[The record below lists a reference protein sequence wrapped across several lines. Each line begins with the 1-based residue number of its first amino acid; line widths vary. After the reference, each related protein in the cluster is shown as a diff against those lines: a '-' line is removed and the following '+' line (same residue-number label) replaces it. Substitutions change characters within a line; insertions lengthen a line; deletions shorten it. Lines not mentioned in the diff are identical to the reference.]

1 MQRLHRLADAV
12 ASAGALIGGLLLLA
26 AAVIIGIDIVLR
38 YSFARSIGG
47 ADELS
52 GYALAIATAWG
63 LSFTLVHR
71 AHIRIDSLYE
81 LFPAW
86 IRAALDVLSLLAF
99 LLFMGLTTWSA
110 WGVLAQSITS
120 GARSISALAT
130 RQTMRAMS
138 KARRARATPLV
149 VPQALWFAGF
159 VFLMLVL
166 LLLLTEAVTAW
177 MRGDLR
183 AVARLIGSKAVIEE
197 VHEEIQQAAPL
208 RVRKGR
214 RS

>member
-12 ASAGALIGGLLLLA
+12 ANAGALIGGLLLLA

-81 LFPAW
+81 LFPPW

-99 LLFMGLTTWSA
+99 LLFIGLTTWSA
-110 WGVLAQSITS
+110 WGVLSQSITS
-120 GARSISALAT
+120 SARSISAL
-130 RQTMRAMS
+130 
-138 KARRARATPLV
+138 ATPLV

-177 MRGDLR
+177 MKGDLR
-183 AVARLIGSKAVIEE
+183 AVARLIGSKAVVEE
-197 VHEEIQQAAPL
+197 VHEELQQAVPPL
-208 RVRKGR
+208 VRKGR
-214 RS
+214 PS

>member
-38 YSFARSIGG
+38 YSVARSIGG

-99 LLFMGLTTWSA
+99 LLFIGLTTWSA
-110 WGVLAQSITS
+110 WGVLSQSITS
-120 GARSISALAT
+120 RARSISAL
-130 RQTMRAMS
+130 
-138 KARRARATPLV
+138 ATPLV

-177 MRGDLR
+177 LRGDLR

-197 VHEEIQQAAPL
+197 VHEEIQQAAPPL
-208 RVRKGR
+208 VRKGR
-214 RS
+214 AS

>member
-1 MQRLHRLADAV
+1 MRRLHRLAEAV
-12 ASAGALIGGLLLLA
+12 ARAGALAGGVLLLA
-26 AAVIIGIDIVLR
+26 AAIIIGIDVVLR
-38 YSFARSIGG
+38 YTVARSIGG

-86 IRAALDVLSLLAF
+86 IRAALDVLSLIAF
-99 LLFMGLTTWSA
+99 VLFMALTTWSA
-110 WGVLAQSITS
+110 SGVLSQSIAS
-120 GARSISALAT
+120 RARSISALAT
-130 RQTMRAMS
+130 PVA
-138 KARRARATPLV
+138 
-149 VPQALWFAGF
+149 VPQAVWLAGL

-166 LLLLTEAVTAW
+166 VLLLVEAVTAW

-183 AVARLIGSKAVIEE
+183 AVARLIGSKAVAEE
-197 VHEEIQQAAPL
+197 VHEEMQQAHTPAI
-208 RVRKGR
+208 REGE

>member
-1 MQRLHRLADAV
+1 MKRLHRLAESV
-12 ASAGALIGGLLLLA
+12 ASAGALAGGILLLVA
-26 AAVIIGIDIVLR
+26 AILIGIDILMR
-38 YSFARSIGG
+38 YAFARSIGG

-86 IRAALDVLSLLAF
+86 VRAALDVLSLLAF
-99 LLFMGLTTWSA
+99 LLFMGLTTWGA
-110 WGVLAQSITS
+110 WGVLAQSATS
-120 GARSISALAT
+120 STRSISAL
-130 RQTMRAMS
+130 
-138 KARRARATPLV
+138 ATPLV
-149 VPQALWFAGF
+149 VPQAAWFAGF

-166 LLLLTEAVTAW
+166 VLLLVEAVSAW
-177 MRGDLR
+177 AKGNLR
-183 AVARLIGSKAVIEE
+183 AVAGLIGSKAVIEE
-197 VHEEIQQAAPL
+197 VQEEIELAVPEYA
-208 RVRKGR
+208 RKGR

>member
-12 ASAGALIGGLLLLA
+12 ASAGALIGGVLLLA

-38 YSFARSIGG
+38 YSVARSIGG

-86 IRAALDVLSLLAF
+86 IRAALDVLSVLAF
-99 LLFMGLTTWSA
+99 LLFIGLTTWSA

-120 GARSISALAT
+120 GARSISAL
-130 RQTMRAMS
+130 
-138 KARRARATPLV
+138 ATPLV

-177 MRGDLR
+177 LRGDLR
-183 AVARLIGSKAVIEE
+183 AVARLIGSKAVVEE
-197 VHEEIQQAAPL
+197 VHEEIQQAAPP

-214 RS
+214 AS

>member
-12 ASAGALIGGLLLLA
+12 SRAGALVGGILLLVA
-26 AAVIIGIDIVLR
+26 AIIIGIDILMR
-38 YSFARSIGG
+38 YAFARSIGG

-81 LFPAW
+81 LFPVW

-99 LLFMGLTTWSA
+99 MLFMGLTTWGA
-110 WGVLAQSITS
+110 WGVLAQSSTS
-120 GARSISALAT
+120 MARSISALD
-130 RQTMRAMS
+130 
-138 KARRARATPLV
+138 TPV
-149 VPQALWFAGF
+149 VFPQALWFTGF

-166 LLLLTEAVTAW
+166 LLLLVEAVSAW
-177 MRGDLR
+177 AKGDMR

-197 VHEEIQQAAPL
+197 VQEEIQQATPTLAH
-208 RVRKGR
+208 KGR

>member
-38 YSFARSIGG
+38 YSVARSIGG

-86 IRAALDVLSLLAF
+86 IRAALDVLSLVAF

-110 WGVLAQSITS
+110 WGVLSQSITS
-120 GARSISALAT
+120 GARSISAL
-130 RQTMRAMS
+130 
-138 KARRARATPLV
+138 ATPLV

>member
-1 MQRLHRLADAV
+1 VRRLHRLAESI
-12 ASAGALIGGLLLLA
+12 ASAGALVGGILLLVA
-26 AAVIIGIDIVLR
+26 AIIIGIDILMR
-38 YSFARSIGG
+38 FAFARSIGG

-86 IRAALDVLSLLAF
+86 VRAALDVLSLVAF

-110 WGVLAQSITS
+110 WGVLAQSGTS
-120 GARSISALAT
+120 SARSISALAT
-130 RQTMRAMS
+130 
-138 KARRARATPLV
+138 PLV
-149 VPQALWFAGF
+149 VPQAAWFAGF

-166 LLLLTEAVTAW
+166 LLLLVEAVSAW
-177 MRGDLR
+177 AKGDLL
-183 AVARLIGSKAVIEE
+183 AVARLIGSKAVTEE
-197 VHEEIQQAAPL
+197 VQEEIEQAIPTLA
-208 RVRKGR
+208 RKGR

>member
-1 MQRLHRLADAV
+1 MQRLHRLADAI
-12 ASAGALIGGLLLLA
+12 SRAGALIGGIILLVA
-26 AAVIIGIDIVLR
+26 AIIIGIDILMR
-38 YSFARSIGG
+38 YAFARSIGG

-81 LFPAW
+81 LFPEW
-86 IRAALDVLSLLAF
+86 VRAALDVLSLLAF
-99 LLFMGLTTWSA
+99 MLFMGLTTWGA
-110 WGVLAQSITS
+110 WGVLAQSSTS
-120 GARSISALAT
+120 KARSISALA
-130 RQTMRAMS
+130 A
-138 KARRARATPLV
+138 PVV

-166 LLLLTEAVTAW
+166 LLLLVEAVSAW
-177 MRGDLR
+177 AKGDMR

-197 VHEEIQQAAPL
+197 VQEEIQQATPMMA
-208 RVRKGR
+208 RKGR